1 MRHPN
6 PELLS
11 AHIDGALST
20 TEAAALAQH
29 LGVCAECRRQCAELR
44 AVSASVQAQAPST
57 PSFVSPGLFWARL
70 AARLQTPRREA
81 WPGISLLPATVFAL
95 LGAALDVLLGAASL
109 VWLLERWGLM
119 RPLAPRLLAQL
130 VQRDAPTVL
139 AGLAPA
145 WLASGSKQLCA
156 RVLQAWGA
164 VRPEVQD
171 AVLYVGLATLLC
183 VALGGLLMLFGLW
196 LSTRLDQERN
206 ERSMTRWNTAR
217 S

>member
-11 AHIDGALST
+11 AHIDSALNAA
-20 TEAAALAQH
+20 EAAALAEH
-29 LGVCAECRRQCAELR
+29 LRVCPECRRQCAELR
-44 AVSASVQAQAPST
+44 AVSAAVRAQAPT
-57 PSFVSPGLFWARL
+57 APSFVSSGLFWARL
-70 AARLQTPRREA
+70 ATRLQTPRREA
-81 WPGISLLPATVFAL
+81 WPVISLLPATVFAL

-109 VWLLERWGLM
+109 IWLLERWGLL

-130 VQRDAPTVL
+130 VQRDAPTIL

-156 RVLQAWGA
+156 RVLQSWGA
-164 VRPEVQD
+164 MRPEVQD
-171 AVLYVGLATLLC
+171 GVLYVGLATLFG
-183 VALGGLLMLFGLW
+183 VALGCMLMLFGLW
-196 LSTRLDQERN
+196 LLTRLDQERN